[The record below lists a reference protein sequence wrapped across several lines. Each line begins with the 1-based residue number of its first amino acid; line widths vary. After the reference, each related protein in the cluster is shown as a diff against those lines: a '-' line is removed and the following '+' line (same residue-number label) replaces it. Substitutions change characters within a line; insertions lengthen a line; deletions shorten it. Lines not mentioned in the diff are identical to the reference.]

1 MTSNKAERQCGALR
15 RIADLHDLDIRTW
28 FALVE
33 DGLRS
38 TLPDHSQLLALFTDI
53 RLNLEKQ
60 IGVAETEDREREVK
74 QQARAQCRALV
85 RAACELLEA
94 VPLPQEDLED
104 EIERVIQKGY
114 FKSVYF
120 RVIAALFGVALA
132 IIGGAGGIEVFGQ
145 VREMKKLVE
154 DARRQM
160 EESNLE
166 VAKARAESNN
176 RQAELALLIMQ
187 GNEQMVKMRA
197 SAIEQMSAEEL
208 GFKSKVEAETASWA
222 SQVEKAGQDA
232 KQEVT
237 RAGDEDIKE
246 INRTAEQST
255 SDLHKALGMSKT
267 VLAAKLTSTLAET
280 EAAKHPAVSW
290 VVWSMAKTWLVVPA
304 ALIIAVLGWLYS
316 FASNRRELNSWMKV
330 LAVANIVVFC
340 ATLGVLWWL
349 K

>member
-1 MTSNKAERQCGALR
+1 M
-15 RIADLHDLDIRTW
+15 
-28 FALVE
+28 
-33 DGLRS
+33 
-38 TLPDHSQLLALFTDI
+38 P
-53 RLNLEKQ
+53 
-60 IGVAETEDREREVK
+60 
-74 QQARAQCRALV
+74 RANCWKLSPY
-85 RAACELLEA
+85 LKKI
-94 VPLPQEDLED
+94 LED

-237 RAGDEDIKE
+237 RAGDEDMKKE

-280 EAAKHPAVSW
+280 EASKASSSFVGSLVYGEDMVGSARRTYYRSAGLVIQFCKQSEGAELMDESLSRCQYRCVLCNARRS
-290 VVWSMAKTWLVVPA
+290 LVVKIECA
-304 ALIIAVLGWLYS
+304 GESAEDALCS
-316 FASNRRELNSWMKV
+316 S
-330 LAVANIVVFC
+330 
-340 ATLGVLWWL
+340 TD
-349 K
+349 